1 MDEVKVPRSFKLL
14 DELERGQKG
23 SVSEW
28 VSFGLERPDDI
39 TLSNWS
45 CTILGYPGTAFENRI
60 YCLEVYC
67 GEQYPDVPPVVK
79 FLTRINLPGVDAS
92 GNVGAAICDLIND
105 QVDPDSFPGLKNWRR
120 NSTIEAVLV
129 DIRRH
134 MATPANRRLPQ
145 PEEGDC
151 Y

>member
-1 MDEVKVPRSFKLL
+1 MIQVKVPRSFKLL

-45 CTILGYPGTAFENRI
+45 CTILGYPGTTFENRI
-60 YCLEVYC
+60 YSLEVYC
-67 GEQYPDVPPVVK
+67 GDDYPDVPPVVK
-79 FLTRINLPGVDAS
+79 FVTKINLPGVDS
-92 GNVGAAICDLIND
+92 EGNVN
-105 QVDPDSFPGLKNWRR
+105 PDCFAVLKNWRR
-120 NSTIEAVLV
+120 NSSIEAVLV

-134 MATPANRRLPQ
+134 MAAMNTRRLPQ